1 MKKKKEQEW
10 ERSQTEKSKSWKV
23 GAESGECARS
33 GCERL
38 LEIRWAKREK
48 VKERETEIGV

>member
-1 MKKKKEQEW
+1 MRQ
-10 ERSQTEKSKSWKV
+10 V
-23 GAESGECARS
+23 RS

-38 LEIRWAKREK
+38 LEMRWAKREK